1 MSLSITINCYL
12 PQVVKP
18 MTIDGPDDPHVIMIR
33 GWSDY
38 RKCLLKEAMEQLY
51 TSKRRAIGWRF
62 SRECSSRFR
71 RYP

>member
-1 MSLSITINCYL
+1 
-12 PQVVKP
+12 